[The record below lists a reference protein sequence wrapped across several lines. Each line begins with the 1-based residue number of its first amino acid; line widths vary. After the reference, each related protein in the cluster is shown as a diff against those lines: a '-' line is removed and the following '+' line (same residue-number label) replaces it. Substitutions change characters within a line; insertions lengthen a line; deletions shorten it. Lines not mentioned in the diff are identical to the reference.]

1 MCSEVSADLSG
12 LVSCGFLSL
21 CSLGSHG
28 VVLNP
33 KEATVCFF
41 FTDPVVSVV
50 FTADDPSVLMWVKFL
65 LFSLSSN
72 VCHYLLPSFRDV

>member
-50 FTADDPSVLMWVKFL
+50 FTVDDP
-65 LFSLSSN
+65 
-72 VCHYLLPSFRDV
+72 